1 MLPPY
6 ILLDVDIYGSNPRQL
21 LESHAPAT
29 ASDGTSALYFL
40 SVVRAKTAGDYRER
54 RSVPGGFWRSDR
66 APVPLV
72 SEAIQGTRRTFF
84 YTELGSHSHG
94 EKIGTGFMMQELIL
108 VGEEEARQG
117 GDGLALCKIY
127 VSPHGGRD
135 APGIANS
142 INKRKIGEQGV
153 ASSSKRRKMVAGA
166 ASFSP
171 APVRAASAP
180 APALRPAPALPVRS
194 SSLPQQDPSPA
205 PALRSAPALP
215 VRSSS
220 LPQQDPSPA
229 PALPVRSS
237 SLPQQDP
244 SPAPPLRSAPALP
257 VRSSSPQQG
266 PSPAPP
272 LRSAPALPVRSSSP
286 QQGPSPAPPLR
297 SAPALPVRSSSP
309 QQGPSPAPPLR
320 SAPALPVRSSSP
332 QQGPSPA
339 PPLRSAPALPVRSSS
354 PQQGPSP
361 APPLRSAPALPVR
374 SSSPQ
379 QGPSPAPPLRSAPAL
394 PVRSSS
400 PQQDPSPAPP
410 VGQGA
415 CISSAPLRQAA
426 STSSAPAAS
435 TSPNEARRLLV
446 LEICKSPLMERGN
459 ILKHIIYGAAEI
471 LGGTKRTLD
480 CTNLV
485 LFEKKKMLGT
495 ESFQDISSPALD
507 THHLSFTFQEI
518 NAATLGFRRDH
529 FLGEGRSAKVYKG
542 VLLDGNNV
550 AIKVL
555 NPNGLHGN
563 KEFCTGAMALS
574 RIYHP
579 NLLKLGGFCTDDN
592 QRILIYEYMPLG
604 SLEKH
609 IFDLS
614 PHKKALDWNTRIN
627 ILAGAAEGLKHLHV
641 NCNPAEIHG
650 DVKSGN
656 ILLGEGCHPKLSNFG
671 LAKLG
676 PPGDNTHVPTR
687 VMGTSGYCAPEY
699 LESGEL
705 TIKSDVFSFGVVIME
720 VITGRNALGWSLTRA
735 EPTLAE
741 WATPLTRRNDF
752 TKYADPALGNKYNK
766 KSLLQVLSVAR
777 MCLNP
782 AASLRPD
789 MADVAAALT
798 NISMSAGTD
807 V

>member
-1 MLPPY
+1 MLFR
-6 ILLDVDIYGSNPRQL
+6 S
-21 LESHAPAT
+21 
-29 ASDGTSALYFL
+29 
-40 SVVRAKTAGDYRER
+40 AKTAGDYRER

-135 APGIANS
+135 APGVANS

-194 SSLPQQDPSPA
+194 SSLPQQD
-205 PALRSAPALP
+205 
-215 VRSSS
+215 
-220 LPQQDPSPA
+220 
-229 PALPVRSS
+229 
-237 SLPQQDP
+237 
-244 SPAPPLRSAPALP
+244 
-257 VRSSSPQQG
+257 
-266 PSPAPP
+266 
-272 LRSAPALPVRSSSP
+272 
-286 QQGPSPAPPLR
+286 
-297 SAPALPVRSSSP
+297 
-309 QQGPSPAPPLR
+309 
-320 SAPALPVRSSSP
+320 
-332 QQGPSPA
+332 
-339 PPLRSAPALPVRSSS
+339 
-354 PQQGPSP
+354 
-361 APPLRSAPALPVR
+361 
-374 SSSPQ
+374 
-379 QGPSPAPPLRSAPAL
+379 PSPAPPLRSAPAL

-446 LEICKSPLMERGN
+446 LEIGKSPLMERGN

-485 LFEKKKMLGT
+485 LFEKKMLGT

-529 FLGEGRSAKVYKG
+529 FLGV
-542 VLLDGNNV
+542 
-550 AIKVL
+550 
-555 NPNGLHGN
+555 
-563 KEFCTGAMALS
+563 
-574 RIYHP
+574 
-579 NLLKLGGFCTDDN
+579 
-592 QRILIYEYMPLG
+592 
-604 SLEKH
+604 
-609 IFDLS
+609 
-614 PHKKALDWNTRIN
+614 
-627 ILAGAAEGLKHLHV
+627 
-641 NCNPAEIHG
+641 
-650 DVKSGN
+650 
-656 ILLGEGCHPKLSNFG
+656 
-671 LAKLG
+671 
-676 PPGDNTHVPTR
+676 
-687 VMGTSGYCAPEY
+687 
-699 LESGEL
+699 
-705 TIKSDVFSFGVVIME
+705 
-720 VITGRNALGWSLTRA
+720 
-735 EPTLAE
+735 
-741 WATPLTRRNDF
+741 
-752 TKYADPALGNKYNK
+752 
-766 KSLLQVLSVAR
+766 
-777 MCLNP
+777 
-782 AASLRPD
+782 
-789 MADVAAALT
+789 
-798 NISMSAGTD
+798 
-807 V
+807 

>member
-1 MLPPY
+1 M
-6 ILLDVDIYGSNPRQL
+6 
-21 LESHAPAT
+21 
-29 ASDGTSALYFL
+29 
-40 SVVRAKTAGDYRER
+40 
-54 RSVPGGFWRSDR
+54 
-66 APVPLV
+66 
-72 SEAIQGTRRTFF
+72 
-84 YTELGSHSHG
+84 
-94 EKIGTGFMMQELIL
+94 
-108 VGEEEARQG
+108 
-117 GDGLALCKIY
+117 
-127 VSPHGGRD
+127 
-135 APGIANS
+135 
-142 INKRKIGEQGV
+142 
-153 ASSSKRRKMVAGA
+153 
-166 ASFSP
+166 
-171 APVRAASAP
+171 
-180 APALRPAPALPVRS
+180 
-194 SSLPQQDPSPA
+194 
-205 PALRSAPALP
+205 
-215 VRSSS
+215 
-220 LPQQDPSPA
+220 
-229 PALPVRSS
+229 
-237 SLPQQDP
+237 
-244 SPAPPLRSAPALP
+244 
-257 VRSSSPQQG
+257 
-266 PSPAPP
+266 
-272 LRSAPALPVRSSSP
+272 
-286 QQGPSPAPPLR
+286 
-297 SAPALPVRSSSP
+297 
-309 QQGPSPAPPLR
+309 
-320 SAPALPVRSSSP
+320 
-332 QQGPSPA
+332 
-339 PPLRSAPALPVRSSS
+339 
-354 PQQGPSP
+354 
-361 APPLRSAPALPVR
+361 
-374 SSSPQ
+374 
-379 QGPSPAPPLRSAPAL
+379 
-394 PVRSSS
+394 
-400 PQQDPSPAPP
+400 
-410 VGQGA
+410 
-415 CISSAPLRQAA
+415 
-426 STSSAPAAS
+426 
-435 TSPNEARRLLV
+435 
-446 LEICKSPLMERGN
+446 
-459 ILKHIIYGAAEI
+459 
-471 LGGTKRTLD
+471 
-480 CTNLV
+480 
-485 LFEKKKMLGT
+485 
-495 ESFQDISSPALD
+495 
-507 THHLSFTFQEI
+507 
-518 NAATLGFRRDH
+518 
-529 FLGEGRSAKVYKG
+529 YKG

-592 QRILIYEYMPLG
+592 QRILIYEYKPLG

>member
-117 GDGLALCKIY
+117 GDGLTLCKIY

-180 APALRPAPALPVRS
+180 APALRPAPALPASRLHLLGACGIHLPERS
-194 SSLPQQDPSPA
+194 QAIARSGDRQVPPHGTGEYLEAYNLRSCGDSGWDKANFRLHQFGPLREEDAGNRKFSRYLKPCSGYPSPVIHLSGDKCGDIRLPERSLP
-205 PALRSAPALP
+205 R
-215 VRSSS
+215 
-220 LPQQDPSPA
+220 
-229 PALPVRSS
+229 
-237 SLPQQDP
+237 
-244 SPAPPLRSAPALP
+244 
-257 VRSSSPQQG
+257 
-266 PSPAPP
+266 
-272 LRSAPALPVRSSSP
+272 
-286 QQGPSPAPPLR
+286 
-297 SAPALPVRSSSP
+297 
-309 QQGPSPAPPLR
+309 
-320 SAPALPVRSSSP
+320 
-332 QQGPSPA
+332 
-339 PPLRSAPALPVRSSS
+339 
-354 PQQGPSP
+354 
-361 APPLRSAPALPVR
+361 
-374 SSSPQ
+374 
-379 QGPSPAPPLRSAPAL
+379 
-394 PVRSSS
+394 
-400 PQQDPSPAPP
+400 
-410 VGQGA
+410 
-415 CISSAPLRQAA
+415 CI
-426 STSSAPAAS
+426 
-435 TSPNEARRLLV
+435 
-446 LEICKSPLMERGN
+446 K
-459 ILKHIIYGAAEI
+459 
-471 LGGTKRTLD
+471 
-480 CTNLV
+480 
-485 LFEKKKMLGT
+485 
-495 ESFQDISSPALD
+495 
-507 THHLSFTFQEI
+507 
-518 NAATLGFRRDH
+518 
-529 FLGEGRSAKVYKG
+529 
-542 VLLDGNNV
+542 V

-705 TIKSDVFSFGVVIME
+705 TIKSDVFSFGVVIVE

-766 KSLLQVLSVAR
+766 KSLLQVVHSPSSTSGMELITGELIFFGTIGFVIDDSTRIAEALLDVDS
-777 MCLNP
+777 LP
-782 AASLRPD
+782 ACGVTHYRVDDSGVLYRQPSGPYQ
-789 MADVAAALT
+789 AAGGPAVRHHQKRSGKGNRNTNDGNATGHEGGEERVGNGTRGGATYLT
-798 NISMSAGTD
+798 QEQIA
-807 V
+807 VWA

>member
-1 MLPPY
+1 MEINRGRQAPAAAGPLLPPPGAVPPPATDAGHLELLGVLRLRARGVPAWMLPPY

-229 PALPVRSS
+229 PAL
-237 SLPQQDP
+237 
-244 SPAPPLRSAPALP
+244 RSAPALP
-257 VRSSSPQQG
+257 VRSSSLPQQD
-266 PSPAPP
+266 
-272 LRSAPALPVRSSSP
+272 
-286 QQGPSPAPPLR
+286 
-297 SAPALPVRSSSP
+297 
-309 QQGPSPAPPLR
+309 
-320 SAPALPVRSSSP
+320 
-332 QQGPSPA
+332 PSPA

-699 LESGEL
+699 LESG
-705 TIKSDVFSFGVVIME
+705 
-720 VITGRNALGWSLTRA
+720 RNALGWSLTRA

>member
-117 GDGLALCKIY
+117 GDGLTLCKIY

-135 APGIANS
+135 APGVANS

-194 SSLPQQDPSPA
+194 SSLPQQD
-205 PALRSAPALP
+205 
-215 VRSSS
+215 
-220 LPQQDPSPA
+220 
-229 PALPVRSS
+229 
-237 SLPQQDP
+237 
-244 SPAPPLRSAPALP
+244 
-257 VRSSSPQQG
+257 
-266 PSPAPP
+266 
-272 LRSAPALPVRSSSP
+272 
-286 QQGPSPAPPLR
+286 
-297 SAPALPVRSSSP
+297 
-309 QQGPSPAPPLR
+309 
-320 SAPALPVRSSSP
+320 
-332 QQGPSPA
+332 
-339 PPLRSAPALPVRSSS
+339 
-354 PQQGPSP
+354 PSP

-446 LEICKSPLMERGN
+446 LEIGKSPLMERGN

-480 CTNLV
+480 C
-485 LFEKKKMLGT
+485 
-495 ESFQDISSPALD
+495 
-507 THHLSFTFQEI
+507 
-518 NAATLGFRRDH
+518 
-529 FLGEGRSAKVYKG
+529 
-542 VLLDGNNV
+542 
-550 AIKVL
+550 
-555 NPNGLHGN
+555 
-563 KEFCTGAMALS
+563 
-574 RIYHP
+574 
-579 NLLKLGGFCTDDN
+579 
-592 QRILIYEYMPLG
+592 
-604 SLEKH
+604 
-609 IFDLS
+609 
-614 PHKKALDWNTRIN
+614 
-627 ILAGAAEGLKHLHV
+627 
-641 NCNPAEIHG
+641 
-650 DVKSGN
+650 
-656 ILLGEGCHPKLSNFG
+656 
-671 LAKLG
+671 
-676 PPGDNTHVPTR
+676 
-687 VMGTSGYCAPEY
+687 
-699 LESGEL
+699 
-705 TIKSDVFSFGVVIME
+705 
-720 VITGRNALGWSLTRA
+720 
-735 EPTLAE
+735 
-741 WATPLTRRNDF
+741 
-752 TKYADPALGNKYNK
+752 
-766 KSLLQVLSVAR
+766 
-777 MCLNP
+777 
-782 AASLRPD
+782 
-789 MADVAAALT
+789 
-798 NISMSAGTD
+798 
-807 V
+807 